1 MEILTAE
8 LDADTPE
15 MLRLV
20 ARKLEELGY
29 VKDGYEEALIEREE
43 EYPTGLSVEELINVA
58 IPHTEIEYALCQALV
73 LIKHPK
79 SHFYFRKMDEPD
91 KSIPVKI
98 VFLLVV
104 KEPEGYVKFLADL
117 TGLFQDQNFIEIM
130 KEGKPA
136 AIARFLKDKL
146 DKYNP
151 KYKGQLDLSRRPE
164 IIR

>member
-8 LDADTPE
+8 LNADTPE

-29 VKDGYEEALIEREE
+29 VKDGYEEALIQREE
-43 EYPTGLSVEELINVA
+43 RYPTGLAVEELINVA
-58 IPHTEIEYALCQALV
+58 IPHTEIEYALRQALV
-73 LIKHPK
+73 LIKHPS
-79 SHFYFRKMDEPD
+79 SHFYFRKIDEPD
-91 KSIPVKI
+91 KSLPVKI

-117 TGLFQDQNFIEIM
+117 TGLFQDQKFIDIM

-136 AIARFLKDKL
+136 AVAKFLKDRL
-146 DKYNP
+146 DKYSP
-151 KYKGQLDLSRRPE
+151 EYKGQLDFSGTPE